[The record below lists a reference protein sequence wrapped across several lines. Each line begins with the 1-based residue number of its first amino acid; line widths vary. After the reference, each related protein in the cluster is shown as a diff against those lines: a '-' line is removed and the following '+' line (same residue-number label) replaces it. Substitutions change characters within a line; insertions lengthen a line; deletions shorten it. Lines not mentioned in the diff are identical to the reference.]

1 LKLRQAEDEV
11 RQKAQKAFREL
22 AESQEALKTAQEM
35 AELRK
40 EAEKKATSPADL
52 MAAAKARMLADVEAI
67 KADLAYR
74 TAYVQL
80 MSLIGK

>member
-1 LKLRQAEDEV
+1 
-11 RQKAQKAFREL
+11 
-22 AESQEALKTAQEM
+22 
-35 AELRK
+35 
-40 EAEKKATSPADL
+40 
-52 MAAAKARMLADVEAI
+52 MAAAKARMLADVEVI